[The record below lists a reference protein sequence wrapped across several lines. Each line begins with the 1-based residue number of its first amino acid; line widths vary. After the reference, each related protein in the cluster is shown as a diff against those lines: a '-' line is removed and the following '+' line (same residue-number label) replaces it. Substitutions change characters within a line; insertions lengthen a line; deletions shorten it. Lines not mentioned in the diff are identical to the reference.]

1 MHNVAN
7 FFCWGTSGFNIDG
20 AFKGEVCVCVFVCL
34 CAEIGMKYSD
44 TTKQS
49 VQNEAMFL
57 CTYQKKYSAVIYQ

>member
-1 MHNVAN
+1 MLQISFVE
-7 FFCWGTSGFNIDG
+7 GQVVLILMGPLRG
-20 AFKGEVCVCVFVCL
+20 RCVCVFVCL

-57 CTYQKKYSAVIYQ
+57 CTYQKKNSAVIYQ